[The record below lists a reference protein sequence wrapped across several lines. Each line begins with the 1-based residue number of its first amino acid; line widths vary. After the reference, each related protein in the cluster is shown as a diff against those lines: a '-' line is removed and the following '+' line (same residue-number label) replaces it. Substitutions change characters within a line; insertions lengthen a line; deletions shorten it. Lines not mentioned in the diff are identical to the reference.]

1 MGTTD
6 GVLTFHNESKRV
18 EKEPFDVVAERF
30 AALFRGSVEAYGTEK
45 GGCVRAI
52 PDVQGHLTNGEPI
65 GIYPIRKVG
74 VGLDTKWGCVDI
86 DITTEQKPGG
96 DVATEEEAHAQACN
110 IQTALRL
117 EGITSWIEITR
128 SRGRHVW
135 VFAEDWMPAAIIRRA
150 LIVACRLAGAS
161 EREVNPKQ
169 ETLAEGQLGNYV
181 RLPYVGRDVPFTL
194 EPGIRYTRVM
204 VKPDGTKYTLRE
216 FLAEAVAALASVQ
229 DLTNLAALY
238 KEPPRPTHFASDKTP
253 EVDRELTKR
262 LGGLAWTIFC
272 NGPIEGRDRSSTLM
286 RLAHL
291 CREDRLTPD
300 EALAI
305 VFDADGRW
313 GKFYDRADGEQRMTS
328 MVERAYAGWEG

>member
-18 EKEPFDVVAERF
+18 ATEPFDGVLNRF
-30 AALFRGSVEAYGTEK
+30 EALFAGNNSAHGTET
-45 GGCVRAI
+45 GGCVRTRPYFAA
-52 PDVQGHLTNGEPI
+52 HLTNGEPI
-65 GIYPIRKVG
+65 GIYPMVNDRV
-74 VGLDTKWGCVDI
+74 KWGCIDI
-86 DITTEQKPGG
+86 DITTDSKPGG

-117 EGITSWIEITR
+117 EGIASWIEVTR

-135 VFAEDWMPAAIIRRA
+135 VFADEWVPAATMRRA

-181 RLPYVGRDVPFTL
+181 RLPYVGRDVPQSI
-194 EPGIRYTRVM
+194 EPGIRYKRVM
-204 VKPDGTKYTLRE
+204 VNADGDKYSVRD
-216 FLAEAVAALASVQ
+216 FLDRAERSLVSVQ

-238 KEPPRPTHFASDKTP
+238 REPPKPAHIVSATAP

-291 CREDRLTPD
+291 CREDKLTPD

-305 VFDADGRW
+305 VFDADSRW

-328 MVERAYAGWEG
+328 MVERAYAGWEAT